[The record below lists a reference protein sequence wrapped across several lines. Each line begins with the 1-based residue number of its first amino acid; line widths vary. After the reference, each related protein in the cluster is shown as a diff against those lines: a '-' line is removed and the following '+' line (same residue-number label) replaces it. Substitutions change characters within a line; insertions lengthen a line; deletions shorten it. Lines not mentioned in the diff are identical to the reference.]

1 MSTAHRLTMPC
12 GRAEKPSGEWKE
24 PGTYTR
30 LLFSCNLHAGEF
42 GDTIGRTVGTDIFFP
57 VDVEEEQ

>member
-1 MSTAHRLTMPC
+1 MPC